1 MKKSAWL
8 VAVGLLISLAM
19 MGQKKQNKLYLE
31 YIDQYS
37 GIAVDEME
45 AYGIPA
51 SITMAQGLLESGAG
65 RSQLTK
71 ESNNHFGIK
80 CRKDW
85 KGERV
90 YHDDDQ
96 KGECFRKYK
105 SAKESYEDHS
115 QFLKRNPRYA
125 SLFQLQKT
133 DYKGWARGLKKA
145 GYATDPKYADR
156 LIDIIE
162 TYELQNLDTKKG
174 VKKATAQVDNGAL
187 TVADS
192 TKSATGKHGRMKLK
206 KTRVKGAGGGLMGWL
221 KMRVGKT
228 DEEKDLERVYAEKDT
243 AAVGEI
249 YAYRVHKV
257 EKINGVKYVVA
268 QEGDTYELIAEE
280 FGKFERELLKANEVQ
295 YGAELKA
302 GDIVY
307 IEKKKK
313 EGKQSTY
320 KVQKGETVYAIS
332 QKTGVRSR
340 KIYDMNGLVYGK
352 QVSEGDVI
360 KLRK

>member
-1 MKKSAWL
+1 
-8 VAVGLLISLAM
+8 
-19 MGQKKQNKLYLE
+19 
-31 YIDQYS
+31 
-37 GIAVDEME
+37 
-45 AYGIPA
+45 
-51 SITMAQGLLESGAG
+51 
-65 RSQLTK
+65 
-71 ESNNHFGIK
+71 
-80 CRKDW
+80 
-85 KGERV
+85 
-90 YHDDDQ
+90 
-96 KGECFRKYK
+96 
-105 SAKESYEDHS
+105 
-115 QFLKRNPRYA
+115 
-125 SLFQLQKT
+125 
-133 DYKGWARGLKKA
+133 
-145 GYATDPKYADR
+145 
-156 LIDIIE
+156 
-162 TYELQNLDTKKG
+162 
-174 VKKATAQVDNGAL
+174 
-187 TVADS
+187 
-192 TKSATGKHGRMKLK
+192 
-206 KTRVKGAGGGLMGWL
+206 MGWL